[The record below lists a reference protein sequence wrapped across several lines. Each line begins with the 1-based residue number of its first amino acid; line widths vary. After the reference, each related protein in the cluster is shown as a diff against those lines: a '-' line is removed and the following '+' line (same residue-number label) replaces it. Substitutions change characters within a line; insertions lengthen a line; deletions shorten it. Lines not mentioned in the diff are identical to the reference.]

1 MTTESMRRKEAELYQ
16 VLFRNLTTRHGRRNK
31 TPRSALTAST
41 SLMTFLKR
49 SLGGQKV
56 FVFSSIPPGNALHI
70 TVGRFIFKNIKSRP
84 QGTCE
89 IFYSPFRV
97 HDPARA
103 RLWNSKTTPEQTAN
117 SSTAVT
123 ALLRRRHLV
132 YIVYTK
138 FYFTRIGRREP
149 RMEGFFFSGSRRV
162 QLSCHMRMQRSGG

>member
-1 MTTESMRRKEAELYQ
+1 MSRNLVSARTTHRANFSTCLTSQAQVCLVHPPLEQRSGDHGVNEAKEAELYQ

-103 RLWNSKTTPEQTAN
+103 RLWNS
-117 SSTAVT
+117 
-123 ALLRRRHLV
+123 RRRRNRR
-132 YIVYTK
+132 
-138 FYFTRIGRREP
+138 RIRP
-149 RMEGFFFSGSRRV
+149 
-162 QLSCHMRMQRSGG
+162 QL